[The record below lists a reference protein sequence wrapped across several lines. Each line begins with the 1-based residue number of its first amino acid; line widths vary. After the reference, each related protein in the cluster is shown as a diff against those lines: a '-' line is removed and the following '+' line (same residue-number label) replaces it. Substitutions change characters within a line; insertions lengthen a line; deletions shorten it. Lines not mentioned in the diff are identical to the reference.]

1 MSFALSL
8 RSGLPPMP
16 RLATIQVVAEPMTNG
31 AMTDGE
37 LIARVGD
44 GDSSAFELLYRRYS
58 RPVFALALRRL
69 GDRGRAE
76 DAVQETFA
84 SIWRSAGS
92 YRRER
97 GPGAPWLYAVARN
110 AIVDRRRTL
119 GPPPAEAVEEASGEA
134 GPDERAESSWT
145 AWRVH
150 RALAELPEQERRLIE
165 LAYWGG
171 LSQSEIAEFLDIPL
185 GTVKTRTRSAL
196 SRLGGRPGRRALVS
210 RPPHFGDLVGNDL
223 SPAERERLERVH
235 DMLVAAGPPPELPQ
249 ELAEAPRPQGRLVE
263 LARHRLRTGLVLA
276 AALVIATFAFGYFL
290 GARGEDSS
298 PAAFTPDKTAV
309 LGKSADRLA
318 VVRIGERD
326 ENGNWP
332 MVVTVEGLDHLSGG
346 DYYTLFMTRKRKA
359 GRDRAEPSTSA
370 RRASTTVR
378 FSVAYDLERFDGL
391 MLAEYSRAEHKNTP
405 AAPGRADLVAARER
419 CGRSRRTPRA

>member
-8 RSGLPPMP
+8 PSGLPTMP

-31 AMTDGE
+31 AMSDGE

-44 GDSSAFELLYRRYS
+44 GDASAFDLLYRRYS

-92 YRRER
+92 YRLER

-119 GPPPAEAVEEASGEA
+119 GAPPAEAVEEASGEA

-171 LSQSEIAEFLDIPL
+171 LSQSEIAEFLDMPL

-196 SRLGGRPGRRALVS
+196 SRLADVLEGE
-210 RPPHFGDLVGNDL
+210 L
-223 SPAERERLERVH
+223 S
-235 DMLVAAGPPPELPQ
+235 
-249 ELAEAPRPQGRLVE
+249 
-263 LARHRLRTGLVLA
+263 
-276 AALVIATFAFGYFL
+276 
-290 GARGEDSS
+290 
-298 PAAFTPDKTAV
+298 
-309 LGKSADRLA
+309 
-318 VVRIGERD
+318 
-326 ENGNWP
+326 
-332 MVVTVEGLDHLSGG
+332 
-346 DYYTLFMTRKRKA
+346 
-359 GRDRAEPSTSA
+359 
-370 RRASTTVR
+370 
-378 FSVAYDLERFDGL
+378 
-391 MLAEYSRAEHKNTP
+391 
-405 AAPGRADLVAARER
+405 
-419 CGRSRRTPRA
+419 